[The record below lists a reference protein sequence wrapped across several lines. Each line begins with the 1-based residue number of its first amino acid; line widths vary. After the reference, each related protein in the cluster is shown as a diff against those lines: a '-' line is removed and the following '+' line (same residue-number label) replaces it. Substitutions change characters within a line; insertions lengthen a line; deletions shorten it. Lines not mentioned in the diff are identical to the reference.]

1 MIPVEALLREVGER
15 IAWPQGVDIA
25 PAVLGRLDRAAE
37 RPRRLALAWVGLA
50 LLATILILAI
60 PPAREAIAD
69 LLGVA
74 GIRIELGTDEP
85 TTAGYELALGEEM
98 TKAQVES
105 ESGRMIAVPADLPP
119 PEAIYLSNSP
129 LEGEVTMVWAPTPTI
144 PEMGDT
150 GVGLL
155 ITQFRATGVGSYLKR
170 ATLGT
175 RVVVVPVSG
184 ADGYWIEGAPHML
197 VFEEPDGVVRH
208 ELSRLAANV
217 LIWEAGGVTYRVEST
232 LDLRSTLEI
241 AESMSTGN

>member
-1 MIPVEALLREVGER
+1 MTPVEALLREVGER

-25 PAVLGRLDRAAE
+25 PAVLGRLDRAAD

-50 LLATILILAI
+50 LLVAVLILAI

-74 GIRIELGTDEP
+74 GIRIELGADEP
-85 TTAGYELALGEEM
+85 TAAGYELALGEEM
-98 TKAQVES
+98 SKAQAES
-105 ESGRMIAVPADLPP
+105 ESGLEVATPADLAP

-129 LEGEVTMVWAPTPTI
+129 VEGEVTMVWPPSPTI
-144 PEMGDT
+144 PEIGDT

-155 ITQFRATGVGSYLKR
+155 ITQFRATGVGNYLKR
-170 ATLGT
+170 ATLDT
-175 RVVVVPVSG
+175 PVVVVPVSG
-184 ADGYWIEGAPHML
+184 VDGYWMEGAPHML
-197 VFEEPDGVVRH
+197 VYEEPGGVVRH

-232 LDLRSTLEI
+232 LDLRSAMAI